1 MTARAFWHP
10 LKNPFVGIDV
20 ALLPL
25 YRNSFTF
32 QNPEGINRMSF
43 LGPTSKKQTRPLH
56 VPLAFPGCLKDEPW
70 RRMWC
75 PPAACKNTTQDS
87 NVDLFHK
94 DIASLDVSLRHF
106 VFLKKND

>member
-43 LGPTSKKQTRPLH
+43 LGPTSKNK
-56 VPLAFPGCLKDEPW
+56 
-70 RRMWC
+70 
-75 PPAACKNTTQDS
+75 
-87 NVDLFHK
+87 
-94 DIASLDVSLRHF
+94 LDRSMCRSRFRAV
-106 VFLKKND
+106 